1 MILFKPSLITSKSSS
16 INFMPQTHIRYSSNT
31 DSFNPFDEQKK
42 SSFAVSSLLVS
53 AIGLHIG
60 VALYLLSPVSDR
72 PKAETVIM
80 EVALMPPAPPAIK
93 PIAPPPPPVKKEP
106 EKPKPVVKPKP
117 IKKPEIAKKPDP
129 APVVKEAPPTPA
141 YTPPVTAPTPT
152 TAPKA
157 IGPTSNTP
165 TVSSAVVAL
174 FRVPPEYP
182 TRAANRHIQ
191 GWVTVEFTV
200 QTDGS
205 VADAVVVAAEPEEIF
220 DEAAL
225 TAIRKWRFKEKIVDG
240 IPVKQRA
247 EQKLT
252 FKLEQ

>member
-1 MILFKPSLITSKSSS
+1 MI
-16 INFMPQTHIRYSSNT
+16 
-31 DSFNPFDEQKK
+31 
-42 SSFAVSSLLVS
+42 
-53 AIGLHIG
+53 
-60 VALYLLSPVSDR
+60 
-72 PKAETVIM
+72 
-80 EVALMPPAPPAIK
+80 
-93 PIAPPPPPVKKEP
+93 
-106 EKPKPVVKPKP
+106 
-117 IKKPEIAKKPDP
+117 
-129 APVVKEAPPTPA
+129 KEAPPTPA

-152 TAPKA
+152 IAPKA

-205 VADAVVVAAEPEEIF
+205 VADAVVVGAEPEEIF

>member
-1 MILFKPSLITSKSSS
+1 MSNKSSS
-16 INFMPQTHIRYSSNT
+16 INFMPQTHIHYANT
-31 DSFNPFDEQKK
+31 DSFNPFNEQKK
-42 SSFAVSSLLVS
+42 SSFAVSGLLVS
-53 AIGLHIG
+53 AIGLHLG
-60 VALYLLSPVSDR
+60 VATYLLLPAPDR

-93 PIAPPPPPVKKEP
+93 PIAPPPQVKKEP
-106 EKPKPVVKPKP
+106 EKPKPIVKPKP

-129 APVVKEAPPTPA
+129 APVIKEAPPTPA

-152 TAPKA
+152 IAPKA

-205 VADAVVVAAEPEEIF
+205 VADAVVVGAEPEEIF